1 LTEHL
6 KALHNFLTH
15 PPGTNT
21 TVPIDRDSALKLA
34 QPPENVDKTL
44 WLFELCRFLT
54 QKVNSLIIALF
65 SDSPPCSSVTC
76 PEMRASEWQYLCAV
90 HEPPKSCCAMDY
102 CCHTLDQAANILT
115 SPKNFPSR
123 IHLAT
128 DRESQQVQQR
138 HLTTI
143 FRRVYRIFAHAWFQH
158 TEMFWKVEGRTG
170 LYVLFKT
177 VCDTYGLISGE
188 NLTIPPEAMGDEQPT
203 EAPSMPRPLILKRE
217 PSGPGPLD
225 SDNTS
230 IIDTGDHHL
239 STAGT
244 TKRHRHSPSVGATSV
259 HTVVEENEEEEGDQ
273 EEEPAKQ
280 ESGIDSDQETVLE
293 APETS
298 EEEAPESEQPPVD
311 AEVDSTEEPE
321 PVARAD
327 SHATDA
333 VEEQAEVE
341 PHTDSTD
348 VEATTS
354 EDHSTS
360 ADADPAVP
368 EPHVEE
374 KAEVEP
380 HAEETTTAVEP
391 EKAEK
396 DDAAAT
402 ADPGKVAE
410 KEEAHA

>member
-1 LTEHL
+1 
-6 KALHNFLTH
+6 
-15 PPGTNT
+15 
-21 TVPIDRDSALKLA
+21 
-34 QPPENVDKTL
+34 
-44 WLFELCRFLT
+44 
-54 QKVNSLIIALF
+54 
-65 SDSPPCSSVTC
+65 
-76 PEMRASEWQYLCAV
+76 
-90 HEPPKSCCAMDY
+90 MDY

-123 IHLAT
+123 ISLAT
-128 DRESQQVQQR
+128 EQENRQAQQR

-273 EEEPAKQ
+273 EEEPVK
-280 ESGIDSDQETVLE
+280 EDRGIASDQESIVETLE
-293 APETS
+293 ISNEDAQ
-298 EEEAPESEQPPVD
+298 ESEQPPID
-311 AEVDSTEEPE
+311 AEVDPTEEPA
-321 PVARAD
+321 PAD
-327 SHATDA
+327 SHASDE
-333 VEEQAEVE
+333 VEKQAEVE

-348 VEATTS
+348 AETTAA
-354 EDHSTS
+354 EDDSTS
-360 ADADPAVP
+360 AAVEPAGP
-368 EPHVEE
+368 EPDAGE

-380 HAEETTTAVEP
+380 QAEETTTAVEP

-402 ADPGKVAE
+402 ADPDKVAE
-410 KEEAHA
+410 KDEAHA